1 MRQPEGYGIRTSGD
15 ADLAFAVVVLASYF
29 ATFSAIK
36 SATTIAIIAM
46 IGLGIAYLGL
56 GIYGY
61 AYCARSESRLLQYA
75 YFAVQIPLAGL
86 IVYIGKG
93 TGFNAMVLLPLAG
106 HAVVLLK
113 WRASYLVTLII
124 TAVYVS
130 AVYLFSGSVQTV
142 WEGLPTFIA
151 GLVFIVVFTQMALNE
166 EKSRREVERLVNE
179 LTIANQRLREYA
191 VDIED
196 LATIKER
203 NRLAREIHDG
213 LGHYLTTIHM
223 QIQAALAVKGRNP
236 DKAREILTKAQ
247 SLSQEALEDVRAS
260 VSALREGSKEESRS
274 LPEMIEKLSQDSQTI
289 GIKPNVCV
297 NGTPRDTSAQVQWTL
312 YRAAQ
317 EGISNICRHSQASEY
332 WITLNYENI
341 KKIQLVV
348 QDNGRGQQE
357 FTEGFG
363 LIGLRERV
371 SHLNGTFS
379 ILENNDQGFGFEVM
393 LPG

>member
-36 SATTIAIIAM
+36 SASTVEIIAM

-61 AYCARSESRLLQYA
+61 AYCARSKSRFLQLA

-106 HAVVLLK
+106 HAVVLLS
-113 WRASYLVTLII
+113 WRASYLVLLVI
-124 TAVYVS
+124 TAVYTS
-130 AVYLFSGSVQTV
+130 AVYLFSGSIQTV
-142 WEGLPTFIA
+142 WDGLPTFVA

-179 LTIANQRLREYA
+179 LTIANQRLRDYSVE
-191 VDIED
+191 VED
-196 LATIKER
+196 LATTKER

-236 DKAREILTKAQ
+236 AKAREILIKAQ
-247 SLSQEALEDVRAS
+247 TLTQDALQDVRES
-260 VSALREGSKEESRS
+260 VSALRDRPVEERGSLSE
-274 LPEMIEKLSQDSQTI
+274 LIEKMTQDSPTI
-289 GIKPNVCV
+289 GIKPNFCITG
-297 NGTPRDTSAQVQWTL
+297 NPRETNPQVQWTL
-312 YRAAQ
+312 YRAVQ

-332 WITLNYENI
+332 WISLSYEDERR
-341 KKIQLVV
+341 IQLVIS
-348 QDNGRGQQE
+348 DNGKGPQE

-363 LIGLRERV
+363 LLGLKERV

-379 ILENNDQGFGFEVM
+379 ILNSNEQGFGFEVM